1 MWRVILSHLF
11 GALHQERNGQF
22 CHHKMAHDEKDEI
35 KDRPNYN
42 DLCEKARPSYGGRDH
57 LLKAPGCTC
66 KLFKRVESLELL
78 SKLCAFL
85 APVPFPERYLCGVK
99 ILLGQAVPAYRR
111 CEPCE
116 RYRGHLDETPTTRIT

>member
-22 CHHKMAHDEKDEI
+22 CHRTMAHDERDEK

-42 DLCEKARPSYGGRDH
+42 GLCEKARPSYGGRDH

-85 APVPFPERYLCGVK
+85 APVPFPERYLCG
-99 ILLGQAVPAYRR
+99 GQDSSGNKHEEVIYTDAR
-111 CEPCE
+111 
-116 RYRGHLDETPTTRIT
+116 LWSF

>member
-11 GALHQERNGQF
+11 GAIHQERNGQF

-42 DLCEKARPSYGGRDH
+42 GLCEKAMPSYGGRDH
-57 LLKAPGCTC
+57 LLKALGCKC
-66 KLFKRVESLELL
+66 NIFKRVESIELL

-99 ILLGQAVPAYRR
+99 ILLV
-111 CEPCE
+111 
-116 RYRGHLDETPTTRIT
+116 TRMKKLFALMLASGPSKIK